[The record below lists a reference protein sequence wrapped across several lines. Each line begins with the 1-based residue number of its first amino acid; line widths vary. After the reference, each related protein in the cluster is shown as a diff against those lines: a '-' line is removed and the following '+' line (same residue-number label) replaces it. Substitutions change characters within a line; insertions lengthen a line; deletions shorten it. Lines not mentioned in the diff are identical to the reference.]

1 MNKRNH
7 SDYSQIAIHLPKDLV
22 KNFKQLALELDLGHS
37 EAGEEAIRLWCD
49 AAIAQVNSPNPPDSD
64 K

>member
-37 EAGEEAIRLWCD
+37 EAGEEAIKMWYN
-49 AAIAQVNSPNPPDSD
+49 AAIEKANQTRLSN
-64 K
+64 

>member
-37 EAGEEAIRLWCD
+37 EAGEEAIKMWCN
-49 AAIAQVNSPNPPDSD
+49 AAIEKANQTRLSN
-64 K
+64 

>member
-37 EAGEEAIRLWCD
+37 EAGEEAIKMWCNATIEKANQTRLER
-49 AAIAQVNSPNPPDSD
+49 
-64 K
+64 